1 MWKENPLKIVNRIRF
16 KELRKSE
23 SQIVWKKWSVKE
35 EKAKIGTCTKKKIS
49 ERFPSSTTTTPKPL
63 TSSMLKLKNE
73 LRELKLMKD
82 EIELKK

>member
-35 EKAKIGTCTKKKIS
+35 EKAKISTCTKKKIS
-49 ERFPSSTTTTPKPL
+49 ERFASSTTTTPKPL
-63 TSSMLKLKNE
+63 TYSMLKLKNE